1 VALRR
6 MEAVDQSELVILPL
20 IDEFGGHLD
29 PNVIREVATHE
40 LSLFDGAKVRDFV
53 PIIAWRLAR
62 ARLLDEVSRPGPAGV
77 HRFDDP
83 HR

>member
-1 VALRR
+1 
-6 MEAVDQSELVILPL
+6 MEASDQSDLVILPL
-20 IDEFGGHLD
+20 MDEFGGHVD

-62 ARLLDEVSRPGPAGV
+62 ARLLEEVPPPGPAEV
-77 HRFDDP
+77 LRFDNP
-83 HR
+83 HS